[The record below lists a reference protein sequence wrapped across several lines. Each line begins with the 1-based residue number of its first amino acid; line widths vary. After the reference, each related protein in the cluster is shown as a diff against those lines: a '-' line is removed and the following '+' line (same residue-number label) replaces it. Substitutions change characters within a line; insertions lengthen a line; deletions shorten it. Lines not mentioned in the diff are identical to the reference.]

1 MALYRLVHGA
11 GVRATAALFG
21 VSDSWVSNQT
31 KDVISR
37 VKDNLIPDF
46 LSWPKRND
54 QDNISAAFE
63 RRTGFRNAAFAMDG
77 SHIPI
82 PAPPGKDMAAYYNY
96 KG

>member
-1 MALYRLVHGA
+1 MALYRLGHGA

-37 VKDNLIPDF
+37 VKDKLIPDF

-63 RRTGFRNAAFAMDG
+63 RRTGFR
-77 SHIPI
+77 
-82 PAPPGKDMAAYYNY
+82 
-96 KG
+96 